1 MSMNII
7 VFKLSSETGGG
18 IREACLWIL
27 ASSQTLEC
35 YDNDDQAA
43 SSTINVIIANE
54 KLNWFVKISA
64 HKALDRINFNW
75 ILSIFLTVILFL
87 QR

>member
-18 IREACLWIL
+18 VREACLMIL
-27 ASSQTLEC
+27 ASSQTLKC

-54 KLNWFVKISA
+54 KLN
-64 HKALDRINFNW
+64 
-75 ILSIFLTVILFL
+75 
-87 QR
+87 